1 MDNQRRRMFSTY
13 LMNPQQRQRME
24 RAYGNVTNRMVNYLQ
39 AKGIQER
46 YDSKDT
52 TVKCQQRFV
61 KVDLQEV

>member
-46 YDSKDT
+46 YD
-52 TVKCQQRFV
+52 R
-61 KVDLQEV
+61 KVSAKIRQGRSARGLSNG

>member
-46 YDSKDT
+46 YDSK
-52 TVKCQQRFV
+52 VSAKIRQGRSARG
-61 KVDLQEV
+61 LSNG